1 MILDTEADI
10 QREFLSVCNHLK
22 EIKYA
27 LDSQKDTRSNRVLAL
42 IKKMEKLINEIEVP

>member
-1 MILDTEADI
+1 MILETEEDI

-27 LDSQKDTRSNRVLAL
+27 LDSQKDTRSNRVFAL
-42 IKKMEKLINEIEVP
+42 INKMEDLINEIEVP